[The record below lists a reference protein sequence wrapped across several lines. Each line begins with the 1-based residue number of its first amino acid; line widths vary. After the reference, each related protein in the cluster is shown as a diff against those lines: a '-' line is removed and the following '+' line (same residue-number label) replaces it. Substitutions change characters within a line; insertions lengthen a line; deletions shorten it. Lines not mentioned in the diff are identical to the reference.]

1 MFLYPFVF
9 FYYETSIEF
18 SRKIVL
24 EKIFWFYTSFTIY
37 IWKSLPFSLA
47 SENINFNF
55 QFLNFC
61 FRVRVD

>member
-1 MFLYPFVF
+1 MFLYPFVI
-9 FYYETSIEF
+9 FYYETSIKS

-24 EKIFWFYTSFTIY
+24 DKIFWFYISFAIY
-37 IWKSLPFSLA
+37 IWKSLSFSLA
-47 SENINFNF
+47 SKDINFNF